1 MKRTTS
7 NIIDELKDD
16 DTVKRK
22 KPNRQFQ
29 IHLYINHGL
38 PGEYKERKLATETE
52 SSSMGITEQSVA

>member
-22 KPNRQFQ
+22 KLNRQFQ
-29 IHLYINHGL
+29 FHLYINHGL

-52 SSSMGITEQSVA
+52 SSSLGITEQSVD